1 LVLVGLGRLQDLLQ
15 EGVLIVPGYLVLRG
29 QIGRAR
35 RGGVLHGL
43 VDLLLDNVVVVVWLD
58 GGWGSL
64 MGWASHG

>member
-29 QIGRAR
+29 QIGGAR

-43 VDLLLDNVVVVVWLD
+43 VDLLLGNVVVVVWLD
-58 GGWGSL
+58 GG
-64 MGWASHG
+64 